1 MIDVESMKQ
10 FLVNFI
16 PKMILSTKLQC
27 LFNCNKIALQNIK
40 T

>member
-16 PKMILSTKLQC
+16 LKMILSTKLPC
-27 LFNCNKIALQNIK
+27 LIHRNKIALQNIK